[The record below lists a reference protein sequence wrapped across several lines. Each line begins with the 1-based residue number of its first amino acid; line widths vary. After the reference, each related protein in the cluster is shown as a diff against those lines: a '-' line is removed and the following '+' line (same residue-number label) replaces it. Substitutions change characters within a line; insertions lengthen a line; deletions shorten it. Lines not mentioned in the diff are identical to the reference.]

1 MFIDNTLVFK
11 TRSVEVAIKAA
22 ITTMYKPEV
31 GEEFIAVLKFEDGVG
46 KCTQTDDFISANKS
60 VWKYTTYFIPTIIN
74 SKLIKIE
81 VCSEGERVSMNEY
94 IYLYAFN
101 VNGAQEFHKLSQESH
116 DELVKSPD
124 INKRYLRR
132 LIHTGE
138 VEVRYGKQD

>member
-1 MFIDNTLVFK
+1 MFIDKTLVFK

-31 GEEFIAVLKFEDGVG
+31 AEEYIALLKFEDGIG
-46 KCTQTDDFISANKS
+46 KYVQSDDFISDNKS
-60 VWKYTTYFIPTIIN
+60 VWKNTTYFIPTIIN
-74 SKLIKIE
+74 STLIKVE
-81 VCSEGERVSMNEY
+81 VCSEGERIYMNEY

-101 VNGAQEFHKLSQESH
+101 VNGVQEFHKLSQESH

-138 VEVRYGKQD
+138 VEVKYGRQD